1 MKKISTATG
10 NIAYAKYQ
18 LRRSILESALEDNYS
33 DKDHKD
39 ALEFFGGCAFCG
51 SETTSRMDHLV
62 PVMSLG
68 DFIRSNVVPACQVCD
83 DSKGRKEYRD
93 WMRYSTSPKSL
104 RKRGLGEK
112 QIEDRIKLIEKWQGG
127 YTAKTEKELFGR
139 NYEQYLDILN
149 KMGALCN
156 EARQLVGKVKPGD
169 KGSIIHE
176 GETTADRIRS
186 YAIQNYI
193 NPARKRN
200 EKAVSIRS
208 GDIHS
213 EMKLHGNHANVCQA
227 LRGEAFQSLADV
239 KLLSESGPRMGGNT
253 YFRYKI

>member
-1 MKKISTATG
+1 MKKIRTATG
-10 NIAYAKYQ
+10 SLAYAKYQ

-39 ALEFFGGCAFCG
+39 ALRYFRGCAFCG
-51 SETTSRMDHLV
+51 SKTTSRMDHLV
-62 PVMSLG
+62 PVFSLG
-68 DFIRSNVVPACQVCD
+68 DFVRSNVVPACQVCD
-83 DSKGRKEYRD
+83 DSKGQREYHD
-93 WMRYSTSPKSL
+93 WMRNSTSPKSL
-104 RKRGLGEK
+104 RNRGFSKE
-112 QIEDRIKLIEKWQGG
+112 QIEDRIDKIEEWQCG
-127 YTAKTEKELFGR
+127 YTAKSERELFGR
-139 NYEQYLDILN
+139 DYGQYIDLLN
-149 KMGALCN
+149 KMDSLCN
-156 EARQLVGKVKPGD
+156 EARQLVDKVKSQSNKITKHDG
-169 KGSIIHE
+169 G
-176 GETTADRIRS
+176 TTADRIRL
-186 YAIQNYI
+186 YAIENYI

-239 KLLSESGPRMGGNT
+239 KLLSESGPKMGGNT

>member
-1 MKKISTATG
+1 MARIRTATG
-10 NIAYAKYQ
+10 SLAYAKYQ

-51 SETTSRMDHLV
+51 SKTTSRMDHLV

-68 DFIRSNVVPACQVCD
+68 DFVRSNVVPACQVCD
-83 DSKGRKEYRD
+83 DSKGQREYHD
-93 WMRYSTSPKSL
+93 WMRNSTSPKSL
-104 RKRGLGEK
+104 RKRRLSEK
-112 QIEDRIKLIEKWQGG
+112 QIEDRIKLIEKWQGE
-127 YTAKTEKELFGR
+127 YTAKTEKEFFGR

-149 KMGALCN
+149 KMDILCN
-156 EARQLVGKVKPGD
+156 EARQLVDKVKSHN
-169 KGSIIHE
+169 KKSTKHE
-176 GETTADRIRS
+176 VETTADRIRL
-186 YAIQNYI
+186 YAIKNYI

-213 EMKLHGNHANVCQA
+213 AMKLHGNHANVCQT
-227 LRGEAFQSLADV
+227 LRGKALQGLADV